1 MTPSP
6 GPDFDDERADRFCV
20 AVLIALCVIL
30 AVALAVSIPATC
42 HAAPLDQASLA
53 RCEELRP
60 EAEVA
65 ADLAGVPVQTILA
78 LVYHETR
85 CLPLPGR
92 THPVHGYAQIRRAT
106 WQQAL
111 DEAGLTLADLYS
123 PMGVVAAGLILGEIR
138 QSWPWAE
145 PWRLL
150 CLYASGVDAL
160 DYQRDCPYSRAVAAI
175 ERGWR

>member
-1 MTPSP
+1 MI
-6 GPDFDDERADRFCV
+6 DEQDWLSIWC
-20 AVLIALCVIL
+20 IALS
-30 AVALAVSIPATC
+30 ALTLLLVGGGLISTC
-42 HAAPLDQASLA
+42 HASPLDQASLA

-92 THPVHGYAQIRRAT
+92 THPVHGYAQIRWAT

-150 CLYASGVDAL
+150 CLYASGVAAL